1 MFAGNKYYSSVSQWC
16 GTVYSHVINADS
28 GGAVERHNY
37 HRTIDE
43 LDCTVL
49 SADVWPNQLIT
60 EYNTIVITHRQSQ
73 QFKNIQLLVL
83 TVVRM
88 IILF

>member
-1 MFAGNKYYSSVSQWC
+1 MSQWC

-43 LDCTVL
+43 LDRTVL